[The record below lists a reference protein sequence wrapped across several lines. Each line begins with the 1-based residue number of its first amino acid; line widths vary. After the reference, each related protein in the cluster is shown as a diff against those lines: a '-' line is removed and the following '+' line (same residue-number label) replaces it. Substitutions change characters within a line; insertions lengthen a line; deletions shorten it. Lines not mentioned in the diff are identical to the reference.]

1 MAKVLL
7 CFIALGMV
15 EASLWDKVKDS
26 ILGKNKTEEV
36 EQEKKEETLEKKEL
50 VPAFWGKIAEKA
62 KENFIQYSDV
72 AKPQDVLASSK
83 IVIGACGDE
92 THAMQVRDA
101 HFDTELLEVHVG
113 GHLKRDISGGKVT
126 MDLKLGKP
134 LATMTKAD
142 IMKRKIAWVA
152 SGKHYD
158 EEPLCKHFDRY
169 GQSCPVEAG
178 EHEMRFG
185 FNRLPAAVI
194 AGGYDM
200 TVKAFDAEGAPVLCV
215 KGSLEVSLGGNGE
228 IFRRLQMASTTNGPG
243 YVSGGVGMVSSTS
256 SNLINLGILSLA
268 MLAAFA
274 AW

>member
-1 MAKVLL
+1 MAKMLL
-7 CFIALGMV
+7 YFIALGMV
-15 EASLWDKVKDS
+15 EASWWDKVKDS
-26 ILGKNKTEEV
+26 ILHKNKTEEV
-36 EQEKKEETLEKKEL
+36 VKEKKKEKDL
-50 VPAFWGKIAEKA
+50 VPAFWGKLAAKA
-62 KENFIQYSDV
+62 QENFMQYSDV
-72 AKPQDVLASSK
+72 ATPQDVLGSSK

-92 THAMQVRDA
+92 KHAMEVRDA

-113 GHLKRDISGGKVT
+113 GYLKREISGGKVT

-134 LATMTKAD
+134 LTTMTKAD

-158 EEPLCKHFDRY
+158 EEALCKHFGRY
-169 GQSCPVEAG
+169 GHSCPVEAG

-185 FNRLPAAVI
+185 FKRLPQAVI

-215 KGSLEVSLGGNGE
+215 KGSLEVSLGGKGE
-228 IFRRLQMASTTNGPG
+228 IFRRLAVDYATTTCGPG
-243 YVSGGVGMVSSTS
+243 GCGAMVSSTTC
-256 SNLINLGILSLA
+256 NLINLGILSLA